1 MVISPKP
8 ATQTASIRNGLYVV
22 AVLLLPLLVL
32 WHRDNVL
39 YSPPWCTDP
48 WFYLGYFKDLA
59 DFKRDLFPTF
69 HSGSRYPWIL
79 PGYLIHSL
87 FAPVIANCILHLTVH
102 SIAVL
107 SLFSILR
114 VTAGVRGAFLT
125 AMVFSLHPW
134 LWAATGWDYVDG
146 PDIAYCLLALALLTR
161 SARQPVRRGS
171 LLLAGMA
178 LAGMLYTN
186 LSWITIAPL
195 LPLSY
200 IVLVRAWH
208 RTPMIRSLPA
218 VCLWSGAGFGIVTV
232 AFCGV
237 NYLLD
242 GSLWFLRSTIV
253 LARSVVAN
261 WLWPVSM
268 WQNGGLGPWLWFG
281 AVAGIAAVLLLPS
294 RLRKGAVTH
303 NAAGLLFSAQ
313 LLVTVAFM
321 AYQQY
326 RGIAVLG
333 IYSYASHLLPFVF
346 LVIGTSFWPAAEA
359 MSPRAFVL
367 TCCAT
372 AVVFGAIWYRAE
384 QPLLPASEAALAGTG
399 ALALALVL
407 RRRQTGVLLAMAGFA
422 FLTAGV
428 VTETVQLHGTRAEY
442 ERVMDTRERIESV
455 RHGGAV
461 WFWYNESD
469 PDIPDYFAVNA
480 TYLAEFSRLGTA
492 FPQYGCDVKL
502 ETGALV
508 VVSSR
513 DQRAPETASGV
524 LADCWRAQGMKPEV
538 EEVDGFQRSDRP
550 YTVAMIEAV
559 ADSSLRHPLRPVF
572 DATGKASL
580 QIVENSTEPV
590 AFPPERWIRWQK
602 QTDNASMQITP
613 AGIAVRTPRLPYA
626 WAVGYPPLVA
636 PVTGRYRFALQ
647 YSHRSGEFCF
657 AACRSD
663 DSPYLATDVAGHR
676 DGDIREL
683 CLWLDLKRGETV
695 LLRVANN
702 NNLGPGAASFLI
714 EKLSAVIVDQPLDR

>member
-8 ATQTASIRNGLYVV
+8 ATQTAWLRNGLYLV

-39 YSPPWCTDP
+39 SSPLLHTDP
-48 WFYLGYFKDLA
+48 WFYVGYFKDLA
-59 DFKRDLFPTF
+59 DFKRDLFPSF
-69 HSGSRYPWIL
+69 HAGSRYSWIL
-79 PGYLIHSL
+79 PGYLVHSL
-87 FAPVIANCILHLTVH
+87 FSPVIANLILHVTVH
-102 SIAVL
+102 SVAVL

-114 VTAGVRGAFLT
+114 VTAGRRGAFLT

-146 PDIAYCLLALALLTR
+146 PGIAYCLLALALLTR
-161 SARQPVRRGS
+161 SAHQPVRRAS
-171 LLLAGMA
+171 LFLAGVA
-178 LAGMLYTN
+178 LAGMVYSN
-186 LSWITIAPL
+186 LSWIPVAPL

-200 IVLVRAWH
+200 IVLVWAWH
-208 RTPMIRSLPA
+208 RTPMARSLPT
-218 VCLWSGAGFGIVTV
+218 VCLWSGAGIGTVTA
-232 AFCGV
+232 AFSGV
-237 NYLLD
+237 HYMLD
-242 GSLWFLRSTIV
+242 GSFWFLRPAIET
-253 LARSVVAN
+253 ARGYAAHWRWPASV
-261 WLWPVSM
+261 WE
-268 WQNGGLGPWLWFG
+268 NGGLGPWLWFG
-281 AVAGIAAVLLLPS
+281 VVAGIAAVVLLPL
-294 RLRKGAVTH
+294 RLRKGAARQ
-303 NAAGLLFSAQ
+303 NAAGLLFSA
-313 LLVTVAFM
+313 LLFLTTAFM
-321 AYQQY
+321 AYMQY

-333 IYSYASHLLPFVF
+333 QYFYASHLLPFVF

-359 MSPRAFVL
+359 MSPRAFLL

-372 AVVFGAIWYRAE
+372 TLVFGTIWYHSE
-384 QPLLPASEAALAGTG
+384 QRPLPARETALAGAG
-399 ALALALVL
+399 ALALGMVL
-407 RRRQTGVLLAMAGFA
+407 RRRQTGALLAMAGFA
-422 FLTAGV
+422 VLTAGM
-428 VTETVQLHGTRAEY
+428 VTEAVHVHGTRAEY
-442 ERVMDTRERIESV
+442 ERVMHTRERIESV
-455 RHGGAV
+455 RHGGPV

-513 DQRAPETASGV
+513 NERVPETASGV
-524 LADCWRAQGMKPEV
+524 LANCWRAHGMKPV
-538 EEVDGFQRSDRP
+538 VAEVDRFQRSDRP
-550 YTVAMIEAV
+550 YTVAMIGAE
-559 ADSSLRHPLRPVF
+559 ADSSLRHPLRAVF
-572 DATGKASL
+572 ASTVKASV
-580 QIVENSTEPV
+580 QIVEDATEPV
-590 AFPPERWIRWQK
+590 AFPPDRWIRWLK

-676 DGDIREL
+676 DGDVREL

>member
-1 MVISPKP
+1 MIAPKT
-8 ATQTASIRNGLYVV
+8 ATRTASLRNGLYLV

-39 YSPPWCTDP
+39 YSPPWHTDA

-59 DFKRDLFPTF
+59 DFKRDLFPGAHF
-69 HSGSRYPWIL
+69 GSRYSWIL
-79 PGYLIHSL
+79 PGYLVHSL
-87 FAPVIANCILHLTVH
+87 FSPVTANFILHLTVH

-114 VTAGVRGAFLT
+114 VTAGVRAAFLT

-146 PDIAYCLLALALLTR
+146 PGIAYCLLALALLTR
-161 SARQPVRRGS
+161 SAHQPVRRAS

-178 LAGMLYTN
+178 LAGMLYSN
-186 LSWITIAPL
+186 LSWITVAPL
-195 LPLSY
+195 PPLYY
-200 IVLVRAWH
+200 IVLVWAWH
-208 RTPMIRSLPA
+208 RTPMIRSLLA
-218 VCLWSGAGFGIVTV
+218 VCLWLGAGFGMITV

-242 GSLWFLRSTIV
+242 GSFWFLRPAIET
-253 LARSVVAN
+253 ARAYAADWRWPASV
-261 WLWPVSM
+261 WE
-268 WQNGGLGPWLWFG
+268 NGGLGPWLWFG
-281 AVAGIAAVLLLPS
+281 VVAGIAAVLLLPF
-294 RLRKGAVTH
+294 RVRKGAARQ
-303 NAAGLLFSAQ
+303 NAAGLLFST
-313 LLVTVAFM
+313 LLFLTTAFM
-321 AYQQY
+321 AYMQY

-333 IYSYASHLLPFVF
+333 QYFYASHLLPFVF

-359 MSPRAFVL
+359 MSPRAFLL

-372 AVVFGAIWYRAE
+372 AVVFAAIWYRAE
-384 QPLLPASEAALAGTG
+384 QWRLPARETALAAAG

-407 RRRQTGVLLAMAGFA
+407 RRRQTGVWLAMAGFGL
-422 FLTAGV
+422 LTAGV
-428 VTETVQLHGTRAEY
+428 VTEAVRLHGTRAEY
-442 ERVMDTRERIESV
+442 ERVMQARERVDSV

-461 WFWYNESD
+461 WFWFNQSD
-469 PDIPDYFAVNA
+469 PDSPDYFGLNN
-480 TYLAEFSRLGTA
+480 TYMAESRRLGTA
-492 FPQYGCDVKL
+492 FPQYGCNIKL

-508 VVSSR
+508 VVSSSSE
-513 DQRAPETASGV
+513 RAPETASGV
-524 LADCWRAQGMKPEV
+524 LRDCWRAQGMKPEV
-538 EEVDGFQRSDRP
+538 DEVDRFQRSGRP

-572 DATGKASL
+572 DVTGKASL
-580 QIVENSTEPV
+580 QIVEDSTEPV

-602 QTDNASMQITP
+602 QTDNTSMQITP

-647 YSHRSGEFCF
+647 YSHRSGAFCF

-676 DGDIREL
+676 DGDVREL

>member
-1 MVISPKP
+1 
-8 ATQTASIRNGLYVV
+8 
-22 AVLLLPLLVL
+22 
-32 WHRDNVL
+32 
-39 YSPPWCTDP
+39 
-48 WFYLGYFKDLA
+48 
-59 DFKRDLFPTF
+59 
-69 HSGSRYPWIL
+69 
-79 PGYLIHSL
+79 
-87 FAPVIANCILHLTVH
+87 
-102 SIAVL
+102 
-107 SLFSILR
+107 
-114 VTAGVRGAFLT
+114 
-125 AMVFSLHPW
+125 
-134 LWAATGWDYVDG
+134 
-146 PDIAYCLLALALLTR
+146 
-161 SARQPVRRGS
+161 
-171 LLLAGMA
+171 
-178 LAGMLYTN
+178 
-186 LSWITIAPL
+186 
-195 LPLSY
+195 
-200 IVLVRAWH
+200 
-208 RTPMIRSLPA
+208 
-218 VCLWSGAGFGIVTV
+218 
-232 AFCGV
+232 
-237 NYLLD
+237 
-242 GSLWFLRSTIV
+242 
-253 LARSVVAN
+253 
-261 WLWPVSM
+261 
-268 WQNGGLGPWLWFG
+268 
-281 AVAGIAAVLLLPS
+281 
-294 RLRKGAVTH
+294 
-303 NAAGLLFSAQ
+303 
-313 LLVTVAFM
+313 M

-513 DQRAPETASGV
+513 NERVPETASGV
-524 LADCWRAQGMKPEV
+524 LADCWRAFGMKPEV

>member
-1 MVISPKP
+1 
-8 ATQTASIRNGLYVV
+8 
-22 AVLLLPLLVL
+22 LLVL

-59 DFKRDLFPTF
+59 DFKRDLFPGF

-87 FAPVIANCILHLTVH
+87 FSPVTANCILHLTVH

-261 WLWPVSM
+261 WRWPVSI

-313 LLVTVAFM
+313 LLVTVAYM

-333 IYSYASHLLPFVF
+333 IASYASHLLPFVF
-346 LVIGTSFWPAAEA
+346 LVIGSSFWPAAEA

-372 AVVFGAIWYRAE
+372 AVVFGAIWYHAE
-384 QPLLPASEAALAGTG
+384 QPLLPASETALAGTG

-428 VTETVQLHGTRAEY
+428 VTETVQLHGTRAQY
-442 ERVMDTRERIESV
+442 ERIMRARERVESV

-461 WFWYNESD
+461 RFWFNESD
-469 PDIPDYFAVNA
+469 PDISDYFALNA
-480 TYLAEFSRLGTA
+480 TYIAEFSRLGTA
-492 FPQYGCDVKL
+492 FPQYGCDVRL

-513 DQRAPETASGV
+513 NERVPETASSV
-524 LADCWRAQGMKPEV
+524 LANCWRAFGMKPVV
-538 EEVDGFQRSDRP
+538 EEVDSFQRSERP
-550 YTVAMIEAV
+550 YTVAMIGAE
-559 ADSSLRHPLRPVF
+559 ADSSLRHSLRPAF
-572 DATGKASL
+572 DSTGKASL
-580 QIVENSTEPV
+580 QIVEDSTAPV

-702 NNLGPGAASFLI
+702 NNFGPGAASFLI